1 LTALPDPISSANRRN
16 AQSNSNTDRDSTERV
31 GSTALANLLF
41 AGHRC
46 RSQSDKKAS
55 FLDRIESIHYRIE
68 HDRLSIFDV
77 WREEAA
83 RQHSGYKYSRF
94 ASLYASWRVE
104 QGLPK
109 TRQRG
114 RNAVSIKPADIPIL
128 NKWRLSHDRRK
139 WEVAIALL
147 NSSMGVSSIAIGRKI
162 ERARRTVEK
171 WCLLYEHEGIESLP
185 LRRSRALSEESLAT
199 IKAKKERLIKIIHE
213 TPNVYDINRASWSL
227 HALRD
232 AYHKTHGGAYIEELN
247 I

>member
-1 LTALPDPISSANRRN
+1 MPQKPISANKVRQLLNFSTVENFNKRQSAKRLKIARST
-16 AQSNSNTDRDSTERV
+16 ATKYIKAFQLSGLTLTDIERAR
-31 GSTALANLLF
+31 STALANLLF
-41 AGHRC
+41 AGHRR
-46 RSQSDKKAS
+46 RSQSDRKAR
-55 FLDRIESIHYRIE
+55 FLDRIESIHYRVE
-68 HDRLSIFDV
+68 HDRLSILHV

-83 RQHSGYKYSRF
+83 RQHFGYKYSRF

-162 ERARRTVEK
+162 ERARRAVEK
-171 WCLLYEHEGIESLP
+171 WCLL
-185 LRRSRALSEESLAT
+185 
-199 IKAKKERLIKIIHE
+199 
-213 TPNVYDINRASWSL
+213 
-227 HALRD
+227 
-232 AYHKTHGGAYIEELN
+232 
-247 I
+247 